1 METENTRLKNFRT
14 HLNMQQGEFC
24 QHLGIK
30 QGSYSDIER
39 GRNSISYQV
48 LKKCMEKFDLNPNWL
63 LTGMGEMFLSEE
75 NKDSFEPTVKKNNY
89 EVKDNIVLVEAK
101 AAAGYL
107 QGVRQSSDF
116 LETMPTF
123 RLPGYYGNSFRA
135 FEVKGNSMIPT
146 LFGKDIV
153 VCSKKES
160 LSNIKSGRVYVVVL
174 NDGSI
179 VVKRLS
185 KLGLHYTA
193 ISDNDEEYPS
203 YTIDVQEIF
212 EVWEVEARITGNLEE
227 KSKNENNAFKEL
239 EKRLQKLELIIG
251 K

>member
-1 METENTRLKNFRT
+1 
-14 HLNMQQGEFC
+14 
-24 QHLGIK
+24 
-30 QGSYSDIER
+30 
-39 GRNSISYQV
+39 
-48 LKKCMEKFDLNPNWL
+48 
-63 LTGMGEMFLSEE
+63 
-75 NKDSFEPTVKKNNY
+75 
-89 EVKDNIVLVEAK
+89 
-101 AAAGYL
+101 
-107 QGVRQSSDF
+107 
-116 LETMPTF
+116 
-123 RLPGYYGNSFRA
+123 FRA

-203 YTIDVQEIF
+203 YTIEAQEIF

>member
-63 LTGMGEMFLSEE
+63 LTGMGEMFLSNE
-75 NKDSFEPTVKKNNY
+75 NQDSFEPTVKKNNY

-107 QGVRQSSDF
+107 QGVRQSSEF

-153 VCSKKES
+153 CAAKRK
-160 LSNIKSGRVYVVVL
+160 VYPTLKV
-174 NDGSI
+174 
-179 VVKRLS
+179 
-185 KLGLHYTA
+185 
-193 ISDNDEEYPS
+193 EE
-203 YTIDVQEIF
+203 F
-212 EVWEVEARITGNLEE
+212 MLWC
-227 KSKNENNAFKEL
+227 
-239 EKRLQKLELIIG
+239 
-251 K
+251 